1 MASMETTNQAELGDA
16 GLIVDL
22 SDEQRRELELRRYLR
37 VGDELIWI
45 GIDQR
50 VRRERVSQVG
60 YVQTSRGVFRVSRLT
75 GEVVEV

>member
-1 MASMETTNQAELGDA
+1 MEATKKVELRDA
-16 GLIVDL
+16 GLIGDL

-45 GIDQR
+45 EIDHR
-50 VRRERVSQVG
+50 VRRERTAQIG
-60 YVQTSRGVFRVSRLT
+60 YVQTERGVFRVSRLT